1 MLIKRTGLALLEP
14 DISVEE
20 SIEWMKKETG
30 SHFDPQVFDA
40 FLRGM
45 DEIKSVRQTF
55 DSLDDRSQGHLE
67 QPGGECVYLP
77 HAP

>member
-1 MLIKRTGLALLEP
+1 
-14 DISVEE
+14 
-20 SIEWMKKETG
+20 MKKERG

-40 FLRGM
+40 LLRGM

-55 DSLDDRSQGHLE
+55 DPLDDRSQSHLE
-67 QPGGECVYLP
+67 QPGGERVHLP